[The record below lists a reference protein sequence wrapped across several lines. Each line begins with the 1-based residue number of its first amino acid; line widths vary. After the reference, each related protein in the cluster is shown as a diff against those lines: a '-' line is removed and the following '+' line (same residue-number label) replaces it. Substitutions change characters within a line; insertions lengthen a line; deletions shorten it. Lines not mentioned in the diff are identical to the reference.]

1 MKRSLPLSHLCIKE
15 YVHNFQV
22 CHKTT
27 NSCPCAVFS
36 YCNNFSHSSWTC
48 RDPFS
53 TFSHIQCA
61 LSERGSTILVCCK
74 LCEDRAFRPPKRD
87 RESSNSFFL
96 STISFLFFVWT
107 FTCSPTRTSFPGKN
121 KEGILDQKDCH
132 FGRSTWIHLHW
143 TTIRKGSLID
153 SINRRNDYSNQRPS
167 GWSWS

>member
-22 CHKTT
+22 CLKTT

-53 TFSHIQCA
+53 TFSHIQCV

-96 STISFLFFVWT
+96 TTISFLFFHGP
-107 FTCSPTRTSFPGKN
+107 SPAAQQGQASQGRTK
-121 KEGILDQKDCH
+121 KE
-132 FGRSTWIHLHW
+132 F
-143 TTIRKGSLID
+143 
-153 SINRRNDYSNQRPS
+153 
-167 GWSWS
+167 

>member
-22 CHKTT
+22 CLKTT

-36 YCNNFSHSSWTC
+36 YCNNFSHSSGTC

-74 LCEDRAFRPPKRD
+74 LCEDRAFPATKKRQ
-87 RESSNSFFL
+87 RIFKKKFSYYNFFSFF
-96 STISFLFFVWT
+96 SWT
-107 FTCSPTRTSFPGKN
+107 FPCSLTRTSFPGKN

-143 TTIRKGSLID
+143 TTIRKGSL
-153 SINRRNDYSNQRPS
+153 NRQYE
-167 GWSWS
+167 

>member
-22 CHKTT
+22 CLKTT
-27 NSCPCAVFS
+27 NSCPCVVFS
-36 YCNNFSHSSWTC
+36 YCNNFSHSSGTC

-87 RESSNSFFL
+87 RESSKKNFL
-96 STISFLFFVWT
+96 TTISFLFFMDL
-107 FTCSPTRTSFPGKN
+107 PLQPN
-121 KEGILDQKDCH
+121 KDKLPREEQRRNFRPKRLP
-132 FGRSTWIHLHW
+132 FWEIHLNPPTLDNH
-143 TTIRKGSLID
+143 
-153 SINRRNDYSNQRPS
+153 
-167 GWSWS
+167 